1 MLTNSLS
8 IHDCQARI
16 ESTGR
21 RNRIHM
27 SKETA
32 DLLMAAGKGHWAK
45 PREDVITAKGKGEL
59 KTYWL
64 DIKDDGS
71 VPVSTADNSGSD
83 TVPAVN
89 TTDSKTTRLI
99 DWQVDVL
106 SRFLKQIVARRNVG
120 KQSRS
125 TLSMDL
131 KPDNNNNLEWNPQPG
146 KICLDEVQEIIWLPE
161 FDADAARNQDD
172 PLMIELDDAVILQ
185 LRAFISAIANLYRN
199 NSFHSFEHACHVTM
213 SVTKLLSRIVMP
225 SDLEYV
231 QNNKKAEQQGTPHD
245 EQPDEHNTT
254 IESTLHDHT
263 YGITSDP
270 LTQFSLV
277 FAALIHDVDH
287 TGVPNTV
294 LIEENTNLAS
304 AYRGKSVAE
313 QNSIDLSWK
322 LLQSDQYKDLRACI
336 YSTKDEFARFRQLVV
351 QVRRP
356 TNLVCGFFLLF
367 HRFSHTQV
375 FILFPLFYCCITGC
389 FGYGYCR

>member
-1 MLTNSLS
+1 MLRGERARFQLFGDTINTTVRVILS
-8 IHDCQARI
+8 RQEYPYPNDWSILTLIFFYQARI

-32 DLLMAAGKGHWAK
+32 DLLTAAGKSHWVKA
-45 PREDVITAKGKGEL
+45 RQDIVMAKGKGQMQ
-59 KTYWL
+59 TFWL
-64 DIKDDGS
+64 HIKDDVS
-71 VPVSTADNSGSD
+71 NAHLSTAADSANDTFLDSTDN
-83 TVPAVN
+83 
-89 TTDSKTTRLI
+89 KTIRLI

-106 SRFLKQIVARRNVG
+106 SRFLKQILARRTAE
-120 KQSRS
+120 KQVHPNAPNDS
-125 TLSMDL
+125 LD
-131 KPDNNNNLEWNPQPG
+131 KNLEWTQQPG
-146 KICLDEVQEIIWLPE
+146 KICLDEVKEIIWLPE

-172 PLMIELDDAVILQ
+172 PLMVELDDAVVNQ
-185 LRAFISAIANLYRN
+185 LRAFITSIANLYRN
-199 NSFHSFEHACHVTM
+199 NNFHSFEHACHVTM
-213 SVTKLLSRIVMP
+213 SVTKLLSRIIMP

-231 QNNKKAEQQGTPHD
+231 RKRDSNSGVATEPVQ
-245 EQPDEHNTT
+245 EHT

-294 LIEENTNLAS
+294 LIEENAPLAS

-336 YSTKDEFARFRQLVV
+336 YSTQDEFARFRQLVV
-351 QVRRP
+351 QVRIR
-356 TNLVCGFFLLF
+356 
-367 HRFSHTQV
+367 
-375 FILFPLFYCCITGC
+375 
-389 FGYGYCR
+389 